1 MLSTFSKL
9 MVTAALSLCAGLVCA
24 KNGAPVTLEF
34 TQKGVYLA
42 KTPVE
47 ITVSL
52 APAMSVDKID
62 VEFRGNS
69 GLTLLSGQQLALG
82 SSAAGSRIDHRI
94 TLSSA
99 RDGRYYLT
107 AIIRTS
113 TQGNSLARI
122 VSVPVVIGDPV
133 VVVKPSHGST
143 TTVNAAGERIK
154 SLPAAESSR

>member
-24 KNGAPVTLEF
+24 KNGAPVTFEF
-34 TQKGVYLA
+34 TQKAVYHSG
-42 KTPVE
+42 TPVE

-69 GLTLLSGQQLALG
+69 GLTVLAGQQLTLG
-82 SSAAGSRIDHRI
+82 SAAAGTRIDHRI
-94 TLSSA
+94 TLSA
-99 RDGRYYLT
+99 ATDGRYYLT
-107 AIIRTS
+107 AMIRTS

-133 VVVKPSHGST
+133 VVAKPSVGST
-143 TTVNAAGERIK
+143 TTVTAAGERIK
-154 SLPAAESSR
+154 SLPAAESTR